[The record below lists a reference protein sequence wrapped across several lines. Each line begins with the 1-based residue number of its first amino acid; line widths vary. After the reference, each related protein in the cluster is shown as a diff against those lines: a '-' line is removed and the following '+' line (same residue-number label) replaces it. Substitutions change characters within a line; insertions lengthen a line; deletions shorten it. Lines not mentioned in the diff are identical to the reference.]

1 MRSGAPQAHG
11 SLLAN
16 STFEGTF
23 YFSQAPKMAD
33 IPHREEKND
42 LFCGISPHFLNS
54 PTISLSGGS
63 LTIEFDKVASVCYGK
78 SFRPLGVG

>member
-33 IPHREEKND
+33 IPHREEKNA
-42 LFCGISPHFLNS
+42 FFVVSF
-54 PTISLSGGS
+54 PT
-63 LTIEFDKVASVCYGK
+63 Y
-78 SFRPLGVG
+78 

>member
-42 LFCGISPHFLNS
+42 LFCGIFPHLLNS
-54 PTISLSGGS
+54 PTISLNGGR
-63 LTIEFDKVASVCYGK
+63 G
-78 SFRPLGVG
+78 